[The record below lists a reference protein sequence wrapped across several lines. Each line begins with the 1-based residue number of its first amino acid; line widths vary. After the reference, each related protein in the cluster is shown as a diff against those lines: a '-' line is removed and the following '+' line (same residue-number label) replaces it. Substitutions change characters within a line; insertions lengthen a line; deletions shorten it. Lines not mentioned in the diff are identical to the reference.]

1 MNVDREA
8 AERAILAFLRALGL
22 DPEKAAELAQ
32 TPARVVAAYADEL
45 LCGYGVDVD
54 QLIADG
60 ASATETPG
68 NGIVVLRGVEVT
80 TMCPHHLLP
89 ALGSA
94 LVAYAPGTLVLG
106 LGTLARLV
114 DAFARRLTLQ
124 EVIGQSVVRTL
135 LQQGG
140 ALGAYCEIELRHG
153 CLSARGPCQVSARAL
168 TVARGGNFSEAAG
181 VAALALALGRNEG
194 QAP

>member
-1 MNVDREA
+1 MSVDREA
-8 AERAILAFLRALGL
+8 AERAILAFMRALGR
-22 DPEKAAELAQ
+22 DPAQSPELEH

-45 LCGYGVDVD
+45 LSGYDVD
-54 QLIADG
+54 IERLVVEG
-60 ASATETPG
+60 ASATPAPG
-68 NGIVVLRGVEVT
+68 GIVVLRGIEVT

-124 EVIGQSVVRTL
+124 EVIGQNVVRTL
-135 LQQGG
+135 LDRAG

-153 CLSARGPCQVSARAL
+153 CLSARGPCQAAARAL
-168 TVARGGNFSEAAG
+168 TVARAGSFAEPAG
-181 VAALALALGRNEG
+181 VAELALALGTG
-194 QAP
+194 GVTAP

>member
-1 MNVDREA
+1 MSVDREA
-8 AERAILAFLRALGL
+8 AEAAILAFLRALGF
-22 DPEKAAELAQ
+22 DPALSPELEQ

-45 LCGYGVDVD
+45 LKGYAVDVD
-54 QLIADG
+54 RLIADA
-60 ASATETPG
+60 ASPAEPDA
-68 NGIVVLRGVEVT
+68 GIVVLRGVDVT

-94 LVAYAPGTLVLG
+94 VVAYAPGTLVLG

-124 EVIGQSVVRTL
+124 EAIGQNVVRAL
-135 LQQGG
+135 LDRAG

-153 CLSARGPCQVSARAL
+153 CLSARGPCQAQAQAI
-168 TVARGGNFSEAAG
+168 TMARGGTFAQPQG
-181 VAALALALGRNEG
+181 VAALALALGRASG
-194 QAP
+194 AP